1 MFLLL
6 QEAKEQLSPLSVA
19 LERLQQDKQEL
30 LGRKRQ
36 RQEEGQEKVRDAPNG
51 RFLTQNV
58 HECFRS
64 CLCLHLIT
72 CFSECGV
79 VMFSVVNFVR
89 LMP

>member
-1 MFLLL
+1 MASVNGWFSGMLQFMFLLL

-51 RFLTQNV
+51 RF
-58 HECFRS
+58 
-64 CLCLHLIT
+64 
-72 CFSECGV
+72 
-79 VMFSVVNFVR
+79 
-89 LMP
+89 

>member
-1 MFLLL
+1 MASVNGWFSGMLQFMFLLL

-51 RFLTQNV
+51 
-58 HECFRS
+58 CF
-64 CLCLHLIT
+64 
-72 CFSECGV
+72 
-79 VMFSVVNFVR
+79 
-89 LMP
+89 